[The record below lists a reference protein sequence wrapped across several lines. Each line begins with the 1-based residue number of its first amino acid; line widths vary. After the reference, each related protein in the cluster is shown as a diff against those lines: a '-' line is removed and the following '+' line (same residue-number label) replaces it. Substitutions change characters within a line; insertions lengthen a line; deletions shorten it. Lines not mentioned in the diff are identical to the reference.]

1 MNGNIPSGA
10 NASEWRDRARYDRLT
25 GFDQATWAWECLR
38 RAIGKDCQLFREAGG
53 LLLRAEPPICLLN
66 GDLCDWTGTEPLPLA
81 IFKDCTDFAGH
92 VFWRA
97 AHHPPVLVVRAHPSD
112 ANKAGSAL
120 FDLARLPYPAVVLQV
135 PGRGEY
141 VLIAEGSRCIR
152 MKICSGTV
160 LSGPVSLEF
169 LVAGDHAFEVRIL
182 SLRRLAAFHRLGRFP
197 RSLFPPER
205 RARRWARAL
214 QAWDGRK
221 AGASHREIA
230 SVLYGHKAVRHDWYG
245 PSDYQRTHVRRLLQ
259 TADGLIR
266 GGWRK
271 LLW

>member
-66 GDLCDWTGTEPLPLA
+66 GELCDWTGTEPLPLA
-81 IFKDCTDFAGH
+81 IFKDCADFAGH

-120 FDLARLPYPAVVLQV
+120 FDRNRPIEAAC
-135 PGRGEY
+135 RG
-141 VLIAEGSRCIR
+141 L
-152 MKICSGTV
+152 M
-160 LSGPVSLEF
+160 
-169 LVAGDHAFEVRIL
+169 
-182 SLRRLAAFHRLGRFP
+182 
-197 RSLFPPER
+197 
-205 RARRWARAL
+205 
-214 QAWDGRK
+214 
-221 AGASHREIA
+221 
-230 SVLYGHKAVRHDWYG
+230 
-245 PSDYQRTHVRRLLQ
+245 
-259 TADGLIR
+259 
-266 GGWRK
+266 
-271 LLW
+271 